1 MEKKIFTA
9 PSVNFMEVEMEDNI
23 LGASAIVSGGQA
35 QSGGEGGV
43 AGGNGGDANAR
54 TNSNVAA
61 NPSKPSISA
70 YELN

>member
-1 MEKKIFTA
+1 MKKIFVNPTA
-9 PSVNFMEVEMEDNI
+9 EIISVEMEDNI
-23 LGASAIVSGGQA
+23 LGASAIVENGQAVSGGT
-35 QSGGEGGV
+35 GGV